1 MQTAKYLTNDELFD
15 TLGDFSMEMLE
26 TMGNQSIPPES
37 RAKWLSARVEILT
50 QAIWDRTPR
59 MGEIYPSN
67 N

>member
-1 MQTAKYLTNDELFD
+1 MQTAKYFTNDELFD

-26 TMGNQSIPPES
+26 AMGDESIPPES
-37 RAKWLSARVEILT
+37 RAKWLAARVEVLT
-50 QAIWDRTPR
+50 QAIWDGTPR